1 MKQLLGMN
9 PVPAKA
15 NEVNTL
21 TSDNNVIIQGSNAF
35 GTLLYMDQKAA
46 GKDGATQLC
55 YIP

>member
-9 PVPAKA
+9 PVPVKA

-35 GTLLYMDQKAA
+35 GNLLYMDQKDA